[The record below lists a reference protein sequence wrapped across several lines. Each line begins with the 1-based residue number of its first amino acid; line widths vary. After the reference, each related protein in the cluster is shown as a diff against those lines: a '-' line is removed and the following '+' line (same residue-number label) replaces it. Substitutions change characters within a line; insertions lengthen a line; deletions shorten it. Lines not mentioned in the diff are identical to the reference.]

1 MRLRAPALTAP
12 QRARGSRTMAPTPA
26 TWTKSNTPP
35 SWRANWAKGK
45 KPGPGQ
51 EGAVTE
57 AASML
62 QLLTPR
68 RVAVLGA
75 SDNPVKAG
83 GRPIAY
89 MRRYGFQGD
98 IYPVNPRR
106 TEVQGL
112 PCYASLADLPQAP
125 DLVVISLAGSQVD
138 AALAQCIAAGAR
150 CAVIYASGFAEL
162 GAAGLAAQQ
171 ALMRRASAAGL
182 RLIGPNTQGVANFQ
196 TGAVLNFSTM
206 INECAPQDGAI
217 AIVSQSGAGA
227 GILYGGLRRQG
238 LGVRYMVATGNEAG
252 VKVARA
258 VRGLLEDPSLPLI
271 LMYAEAWRDPG
282 LLAEAATLSAR
293 RDVPILAVKAART
306 PAGQATASSHT
317 GALASEDALAEAFL
331 RQHNI
336 VRVRDFDELV
346 EYAQL
351 FERRERPRGRKLV
364 ALSNSGATCVLAAD
378 AIEQNDML
386 SAEFTPSHAQA
397 LRAVLPAYVAVRNPI
412 DMTTALL
419 GQPGIYGDA
428 LRTVADSGAAHGV
441 FVGFP
446 VGGEGYDMSYF
457 ARQTM
462 DFVAATGLQVAVGA
476 VQDGVARA
484 FRTCGL
490 PVFGSEFRASRGL
503 ALLASDE
510 EGRAALRAGAE
521 SAGCAGAAAGLPVT
535 GAAGGA
541 AWDEPASLV
550 SRHRSDVVGC
560 AQPSERSARR
570 IAQPIPS
577 VLASDA
583 TPRCASMASADRQMI
598 GDATLEAPA
607 LDSDVPVPD
616 GAILPLDSLA
626 GEWMSREDIVHLPS
640 LRNQWGQA
648 HVNADLSSLS
658 WLAMPPFSGGDPTG
672 SLRVNGAP
680 LAATAFRWSAWGVQ
694 RKHDTPD
701 LSVETEVRFGFRER
715 NVNWRI
721 RVHNNSAQPQSVVL
735 EQELLAMMAQ
745 STVHWGWTYGT
756 PWNHAHHHNF

>member
-1 MRLRAPALTAP
+1 
-12 QRARGSRTMAPTPA
+12 
-26 TWTKSNTPP
+26 
-35 SWRANWAKGK
+35 
-45 KPGPGQ
+45 
-51 EGAVTE
+51 
-57 AASML
+57 ML

-75 SDNPVKAG
+75 SENPVKAG

-89 MRRYGFQGD
+89 MRRYGFQDD

-150 CAVIYASGFAEL
+150 CAVIYSSGFAEL

-171 ALMRRASAAGL
+171 ALVRRASAAGL

-252 VKVARA
+252 VNVARA
-258 VRGLLEDPSLPLI
+258 VRGLLEDPSLRLI
-271 LMYAEAWRDPG
+271 LMYAEALRDTG

-462 DFVAATGLQVAVGA
+462 DFVAATGLPVAVGA

-490 PVFGSEFRASRGL
+490 PVFGSEFRAIRGL
-503 ALLASDE
+503 ALLAGYE

-550 SRHRSDVVGC
+550 SRHGSDVVGC

-598 GDATLEAPA
+598 GDATLA
-607 LDSDVPVPD
+607 LLAQAGLPVV
-616 GAILPLDSLA
+616 
-626 GEWMSREDIVHLPS
+626 RHRVCRRQEDIAAALES
-640 LRNQWGQA
+640 LQRPVVLKGVSAAITHKSEHGLVRLGVSAPEQA
-648 HVNADLSSLS
+648 HAAWRDYQTVLDGLGADFGGLLVAEQARGDFE
-658 WLAMPPFSGGDPTG
+658 LAVGAHWDATFGPVVMVGHGGVLVEAYQDMQFLLAPFTRAQALAAIAR
-672 SLRVNGAP
+672 LRVARGFAATRGLP
-680 LAATAFRWSAWGVQ
+680 AVDLHALAAMLVTLGQWFVQQQGAFSSIDANPVLVSRTAAPVLVDAVVIPCAGARA
-694 RKHDTPD
+694 
-701 LSVETEVRFGFRER
+701 E
-715 NVNWRI
+715 RI
-721 RVHNNSAQPQSVVL
+721 RSH
-735 EQELLAMMAQ
+735 
-745 STVHWGWTYGT
+745 
-756 PWNHAHHHNF
+756 

>member
-1 MRLRAPALTAP
+1 
-12 QRARGSRTMAPTPA
+12 
-26 TWTKSNTPP
+26 
-35 SWRANWAKGK
+35 
-45 KPGPGQ
+45 
-51 EGAVTE
+51 
-57 AASML
+57 ML

-75 SDNPVKAG
+75 SENPVKAG

-112 PCYASLADLPQAP
+112 PCYASLDALPQAP

-150 CAVIYASGFAEL
+150 CAVIYSSGFAEL

-171 ALMRRASAAGL
+171 ALVRRASAAGL

-238 LGVRYMVATGNEAG
+238 LGVRYMVATGNEAD
-252 VKVARA
+252 VNVASA
-258 VRGLLEDPSLPLI
+258 VRGLLEDPSLRLI
-271 LMYAEAWRDPG
+271 LMYAEALRDTG
-282 LLAEAATLSAR
+282 LLAEAAALSAR

-306 PAGQATASSHT
+306 QAGQATASSHT
-317 GALASEDALAEAFL
+317 GALASEDVLAEAFL

-364 ALSNSGATCVLAAD
+364 AISNSGATCVLAAD

-462 DFVAATGLQVAVGA
+462 DFVAATGLPVAVGA
-476 VQDGVARA
+476 VQDWVASA

-490 PVFGSEFRASRGL
+490 PVFGSEFRAIRGL
-503 ALLASDE
+503 ALLARYE

-535 GAAGGA
+535 GTAGGA
-541 AWDEPASLV
+541 AWDEPASLALLAQAGLPVVRHRVCRRQEDIAAALESLQRPVVLKGVSAAITHKSEHGLVRLGVSAPEQAHAAWRDYQTVLDGLNADFGGLLVAEQARGDFELAVGAHWDATFGPVVMVGHGGVLVEAYQDMQFLLAPFTRAQALAAIARLRVARGFAATRGLPAVDLQALAAMLVTLGQWFVQQQGAFSSIDANPVLV
-550 SRHRSDVVGC
+550 SRTAAPVLVDAVVIPC
-560 AQPSERSARR
+560 AGAR
-570 IAQPIPS
+570 
-577 VLASDA
+577 
-583 TPRCASMASADRQMI
+583 
-598 GDATLEAPA
+598 
-607 LDSDVPVPD
+607 
-616 GAILPLDSLA
+616 A
-626 GEWMSREDIVHLPS
+626 G
-640 LRNQWGQA
+640 
-648 HVNADLSSLS
+648 
-658 WLAMPPFSGGDPTG
+658 
-672 SLRVNGAP
+672 
-680 LAATAFRWSAWGVQ
+680 
-694 RKHDTPD
+694 
-701 LSVETEVRFGFRER
+701 
-715 NVNWRI
+715 RI
-721 RVHNNSAQPQSVVL
+721 RS
-735 EQELLAMMAQ
+735 
-745 STVHWGWTYGT
+745 
-756 PWNHAHHHNF
+756 HHTENEGNDP

>member
-1 MRLRAPALTAP
+1 
-12 QRARGSRTMAPTPA
+12 
-26 TWTKSNTPP
+26 
-35 SWRANWAKGK
+35 
-45 KPGPGQ
+45 
-51 EGAVTE
+51 
-57 AASML
+57 ML

-75 SDNPVKAG
+75 SENPVKAG
-83 GRPIAY
+83 VRPIAY

-112 PCYASLADLPQAP
+112 PCYASLDALPQAP

-138 AALAQCIAAGAR
+138 SALAQCRAAGAR
-150 CAVIYASGFAEL
+150 CAVIYSSGFAEM

-171 ALMRRASAAGL
+171 ALGRR
-182 RLIGPNTQGVANFQ
+182 
-196 TGAVLNFSTM
+196 
-206 INECAPQDGAI
+206 
-217 AIVSQSGAGA
+217 GAGA

-238 LGVRYMVATGNEAG
+238 LGVRYMVATGNEAD
-252 VKVARA
+252 VNVASA
-258 VRGLLEDPSLPLI
+258 VRGLLEDPSLRLI
-271 LMYAEAWRDPG
+271 LMYAEALRDTG
-282 LLAEAATLSAR
+282 LLAEAAALSAR

-306 PAGQATASSHT
+306 QAGQATASSHT

-364 ALSNSGATCVLAAD
+364 AISNSGATCVLAAD

-397 LRAVLPAYVAVRNPI
+397 LRAVLPDYVAVRNPI

-462 DFVAATGLQVAVGA
+462 DFVAATGLPVAVGA
-476 VQDGVARA
+476 VQDGGARA

-490 PVFGSEFRASRGL
+490 PVFGSEFRAIRGL
-503 ALLASDE
+503 ALLAGYE

-521 SAGCAGAAAGLPVT
+521 SAGCAGAAAALPVT

-550 SRHRSDVVGC
+550 SRHGSDVVGC

-583 TPRCASMASADRQMI
+583 TPRWAPMASADRQMI
-598 GDATLEAPA
+598 GDATL
-607 LDSDVPVPD
+607 
-616 GAILPLDSLA
+616 
-626 GEWMSREDIVHLPS
+626 
-640 LRNQWGQA
+640 
-648 HVNADLSSLS
+648 AD
-658 WLAMPPFSGGDPTG
+658 
-672 SLRVNGAP
+672 R
-680 LAATAFRWSAWGVQ
+680 R
-694 RKHDTPD
+694 R
-701 LSVETEVRFGFRER
+701 
-715 NVNWRI
+715 
-721 RVHNNSAQPQSVVL
+721 
-735 EQELLAMMAQ
+735 
-745 STVHWGWTYGT
+745 
-756 PWNHAHHHNF
+756 

>member
-1 MRLRAPALTAP
+1 MSATAASRRWAGPLRPAAARCPRFRPLPSRACPATRPSPGSASPARPLCRAPAPNAGPRWRAPASTAP
-12 QRARGSRTMAPTPA
+12 QRARGSRTMAPTPV

-35 SWRANWAKGK
+35 SWRANWANGK
-45 KPGPGQ
+45 KPWPGQ
-51 EGAVTE
+51 EGALTE
-57 AASML
+57 ATSTL
-62 QLLTPR
+62 QLRPPR

-75 SDNPVKAG
+75 SETPVKAG
-83 GRPIAY
+83 ARPIAY
-89 MRRYGFQGD
+89 MRRYGFQDD

-150 CAVIYASGFAEL
+150 CAVIYSSGFAEL

-171 ALMRRASAAGL
+171 ALVRRASAAGL

-206 INECAPQDGAI
+206 INQCAPQDGAI

-238 LGVRYMVATGNEAG
+238 LGVRYMVATGNEAD
-252 VKVARA
+252 VNVARA
-258 VRGLLEDPSLPLI
+258 VRGLLEDPSLRLI
-271 LMYAEAWRDPG
+271 LMYAEALRDTG
-282 LLAEAATLSAR
+282 LLAEAAALSAR

-419 GQPGIYGDA
+419 GQPGIYGEA
-428 LRTVADSGAAHGV
+428 LRSVADSGAAHGV

-462 DFVAATGLQVAVGA
+462 DFVAATGLPVAVGA
-476 VQDGVARA
+476 VQDGGARGVGGGVGAGQDGVARA

-490 PVFGSEFRASRGL
+490 PVFGSEFRAIRGL
-503 ALLASDE
+503 ALLASYE
-510 EGRAALRAGAE
+510 EGRA
-521 SAGCAGAAAGLPVT
+521 
-535 GAAGGA
+535 
-541 AWDEPASLV
+541 
-550 SRHRSDVVGC
+550 
-560 AQPSERSARR
+560 
-570 IAQPIPS
+570 
-577 VLASDA
+577 
-583 TPRCASMASADRQMI
+583 
-598 GDATLEAPA
+598 
-607 LDSDVPVPD
+607 
-616 GAILPLDSLA
+616 
-626 GEWMSREDIVHLPS
+626 
-640 LRNQWGQA
+640 
-648 HVNADLSSLS
+648 
-658 WLAMPPFSGGDPTG
+658 
-672 SLRVNGAP
+672 
-680 LAATAFRWSAWGVQ
+680 
-694 RKHDTPD
+694 
-701 LSVETEVRFGFRER
+701 
-715 NVNWRI
+715 
-721 RVHNNSAQPQSVVL
+721 
-735 EQELLAMMAQ
+735 
-745 STVHWGWTYGT
+745 
-756 PWNHAHHHNF
+756 